1 MKYNNIVCGDGK
13 FISSVNGSIRAISY
27 LLGLIIV
34 IGATLYGA
42 DSTTVNLIS
51 TNDFWKY
58 NDNGVD
64 LGTAWRSPTFDDSS
78 WPVGQAEFGYGDGDE
93 VTTNKWGPD
102 PNNKYIT
109 YYYRKT
115 INVINL
121 NLITNIICNF
131 LRDDGIVVYVNGTLA
146 FWNNFPDGTTQITYT
161 TLANV
166 VGGTEETTWFTT
178 NINKSLFV
186 EGQNVIAVEIHQC
199 NPDSSDISFNLA
211 LIAQY
216 TTPQNQAPLV
226 SLLTPTNNSSFVL
239 PATITLTVGASD
251 SDGTITNLQ
260 IFANSQKVSEVTPN
274 LAQIIRVI
282 DWYSETSGI
291 YRIYAVA
298 TDNSGARSYSQTNI
312 IKVFP
317 QATVTWR
324 AFNDHFAGP
333 NTHPNATAWN
343 PLGTDYGAPGNSGPL
358 KDIYSGRN
366 LPVTLTIT
374 ANYYSTGGAMGKPN
388 AGTPAGDWFLPYID
402 FGSGDLPHTL
412 LLAGADNHATYTFT
426 GLNPNCRYIF
436 KGTAVRGNSYLN
448 RWSMATLNDAVSFKG
463 AHVPAWGA
471 QGIVNFG
478 ALTSEQISDLSTNQ
492 MAWNAGENRADGVM
506 IVWQEIVPPAN
517 GQVSVKVQQYL
528 GRVPTGQATDGQYS
542 YSLSALSLEQVSVPP
557 VIVLTAP
564 SNNSSFTT
572 NNILLSAEAASLYG
586 VASVAFY
593 ANSNLVGTVT
603 SSPFNYT
610 WASIPNGSYQV
621 FAIVTDTTGAS
632 ATSTVVNVQVSGN
645 LPPKVAITSPA
656 NNATFTEPANIMIT
670 ATATDADG
678 TVAIVEF
685 YQGQKKIGEAKST
698 TTEFSYNWT
707 GVPAGNYVLTA
718 VATDNSGLM
727 STSAPVSINVA
738 RPSAGWIAFNDHV
751 PGAGTHPNTTTWNIF
766 GDSPGNAGY
775 LKDINNGTNLP
786 ARLIITYSG
795 TVQRASTAGRPAPGT
810 PLYNTFNGYVD
821 FGTATYGIAQ
831 VLSDGLVVYTFTNLN
846 PNARYS
852 FKGGVV
858 RGGGTYTNRW
868 TIAGISG
875 AVSYRSAHTVN
886 ALTHDQYPNNI
897 KTNEAAINTGLN
909 HTPTTGDMW
918 DWEDI
923 DPGPDGSFS
932 IYCTQYTGP
941 QPHGTT
947 DGPYGYAIGGI
958 RLEEYPGSAFITIV
972 NPTNN
977 AVFTY
982 PTNITIQA
990 SAYSPAGISNVVFY
1004 GNNNPIATVSAAP
1017 YSAVW
1022 TNAPA
1027 GTNSIYA
1034 IMVQNNSQSITSAV
1048 VTVIVNQ
1055 PQLNTNAPVIV
1066 QVTPAPGTVGSLTSI
1081 QVVFSENVINVDA
1094 SDLLINGVPATG
1106 VSGSG
1111 TTYTFTFQ
1119 QPAYG
1124 NVAITWASNHGI
1136 VDTGY
1141 PPLPFDNTA
1150 AGATWSYNLADLTP
1164 PTIASVVPAPGS
1176 TVNELS
1182 SVTVTFSEPVTGV
1195 NASDLLINSSPAI
1208 GLTGG
1213 NQQFTFYFPQPT
1225 YGIVQISWAQ
1235 NHGITDLATP
1245 PNSFNAANAGWQ
1257 YQLEPPKT
1265 VLVATNAVWKYKKG
1279 TSEASN
1285 PISAWR
1291 FLNFDDS
1298 GWLEGPG
1305 PFYYDVDGTP
1315 VPYVGNTV
1323 LDDMRYN
1330 YAAIYMLHRLVIS
1343 NLPFIKSIT
1352 INTLCDDGYI
1362 LWINGVEVIRY
1373 NTRTSGDITYDNTT
1387 PAYNAQEPLSLQ
1399 SFTFTNL
1406 DSLLVNGTNLIAIQA
1421 LNANLSSSDF
1431 LISMEMTAL
1440 IADPSLEPPRI
1451 ASVTPAPGE
1460 VYYLTN
1466 LTVTFTEPVQNVDAS
1481 DLLINGVPATSVSG
1495 QANSYTFTFAQPA
1508 YGNVNITWSTNH
1520 GIVDY
1525 DTPPRLFDATSP
1537 SANFQYALLNPNA
1550 PVILSAS
1557 PMPNST
1563 ISNLTQIT
1571 VTFSKPVTN
1580 VDAQDLLINGTPA
1593 TAVTGDGQIFTF
1605 TFPQPPYGTVSIRW
1619 AQNHSI
1625 VDATNPA
1632 NKFDETRPNAS
1643 WQYNLIDLTPPS
1655 ISSQQPQAGST
1666 VTNLTQITVTF
1677 TEPVKG
1683 VDAYDLLVN
1692 GIPAT
1697 SVTGGGAVYTFNFTI
1712 PNSTIITISWS
1723 PFHGITDLAPA
1734 ANPFNENAPGSTW
1747 QYYSLDTIPPKV
1759 QSVSPIPGTT
1769 VRELSRI
1776 SVLFDESVI
1785 GVDASDLLINGA
1797 PAQSVSGS
1805 GAGPYIFTFN
1815 QPSNGIVQ
1823 ISWAQNHG
1831 ITDIANPPNPF
1842 GGNGWNYILDPNA
1855 RFDNK
1860 IVISEIMFNPPSHRT
1875 NEEWIE
1881 IHNTHDAP
1889 INLTGWRFTKGAD
1902 FTFPNITIP
1911 AGGYLVIASDTNA
1924 FKALYPNVTNVI
1936 GNFAGRLSNIDEI
1949 LRLVNAY
1956 GEVVNE
1962 VHYATEGDWA
1972 IRRRGSEVWTYSRT
1986 YRGWEWYNAAD
1997 GYGRSIELI
2006 QPNLPNIYGQNWA
2019 VSTNALGTP
2028 GRANSVAKTNIPP
2041 MILDVAHL
2049 PAVPTPTNEVTIR
2062 ARILDEETNNI
2073 VVRLYWRDVT
2083 TTTPPAF
2090 SSTQMYDD
2098 GAHNDGISGD
2108 MIFAAKIPP
2117 MPDKTI
2123 IEFYVEAT
2131 DRFGQTRTWPAP
2143 AYETNG
2149 VVLGQV
2155 ANALYQV
2162 DASAGVRF
2170 TQPIYRLIMTA
2181 AERQELQ
2188 SIWGDDSIGRRIN
2201 AEMNGTFITID
2212 DSGTDIRYLCGFRN
2226 RGNGTRAATPHNFR
2240 VNIPNDRRWKGQQA
2254 FNLNTMYTHSQ
2265 VMGTIMFRKS
2275 GLPVEDSHFVRVRVN
2290 GTDLANA
2297 GSPQYGC
2304 YVHLEELN
2312 TDWAKNHYP
2321 LDGGGN
2327 LYRCMRVANLHYL
2340 GTNWVSYTTGG
2351 YNYSKQSNRSE
2362 NDWSD
2367 LFNLTYILDNTPDTN
2382 WAKAVSQVIDVLE
2395 WQRYFAVSS
2404 LTGFGETAL
2413 GSDGT
2418 ADDYTIYRGE
2428 IDTRFKAIPHDND
2441 TDFGEGD
2448 GSRRPPTD
2456 SIFRAA
2462 TATSETT
2469 FVRKFL
2475 QHPEFVPTYYAQLYE
2490 LATTVFSTNEIHPA
2504 LDYYLGN
2511 VIDTATVNRMK
2522 TWTAQRAANVLNQI
2536 NLYLTVTNIGGL
2548 TSNQGYLYTTSSSLT
2563 LGGMANVIHTRQI
2576 KINDTVANWVAWSGQ
2591 WQGTV
2596 NLNPGINTL
2605 LIQSVNSNGVVF
2617 AQTNITVWYDKGSVT
2632 TVSGTLSGN
2641 TTWSPA
2647 NGPYYVSS
2655 SITIPSGAT
2664 LTIQPGTT
2672 VYLNS
2677 GANITVAN
2685 GGRLLAEGTPT
2696 APIRFTRTPG
2706 TTVRWGGITING
2718 GAGSPETRIAYAH
2731 IEYNGATAIHSSGG
2745 TVYLS
2750 HLTFGSTDYQ
2760 YLSLDGSSFVVSD
2773 CNFPTPTGSFE
2784 PIHGTGGIK
2793 AGGRGIFIRNF
2804 VGAPHGYN
2812 DAIDFTGGNRPSE
2825 IVQFINNVFMGSGD
2839 DILDLDGTDAWVEGN
2854 IFMHCHKNGS
2864 PDTSSGVSGGRDGSN
2879 VSRITIINNIFYD
2892 LDHVAT
2898 AKEGNFYVLLNNTI
2912 VRQTKQGGTETEAGV
2927 LNLSDEGTTE
2937 GAGYYFEGNIIYD
2950 AEQLLR
2956 SPIVSAIVTITNN
2969 LMPFS
2974 WSGLGGNNFNAD
2986 PMFKYIPQLSETTNF
3001 TTWAQAQVF
3010 WDWFSLKQGSPAI
3023 GAGAYGNNL
3032 GAAPQYGVLISGIPD
3047 GVTSRGDAVIK
3058 VGINRSGNS
3067 IPASSWQ
3074 YGAGYT
3080 HYKWR
3085 MSGGLW
3091 SAETPITT
3099 PIVLTNLPTG
3109 TYRIEVVGKR
3119 DCGFYQDDPVYTSNA
3134 YVTVSRVWKVD
3145 RSLSPVRINEIL
3157 AANRSAY
3164 IHYDTTPDLIELYN
3178 ESDSP
3183 VSLAGMSITDDPSIP
3198 NKFVFPGGT
3207 VIPARGY
3214 LVLFANNPDGTPGLH
3229 LGFNL
3234 AQEGE
3239 GVYLY
3244 DKIENGG
3251 RLLDSVVF
3259 GPQLTDY
3266 SIGRLADG
3274 NWGLTLPTF
3283 GALNKPAVLG
3293 DNHKVKINEWLASGG
3308 YWFQSDFI
3316 ELYNPEN
3323 LPVAIGNMYLTDE
3336 TGYPTRDRIAPLSFI
3351 APKGYLAFIADG
3363 NASKGALHTNFRL
3376 AYEEGQIELY
3386 DSETN
3391 LVDRVVYLTQ
3401 KPGVSQGRSPDGSN
3415 SFVSFNQPTPGL
3427 INPTT
3432 VPGGGSV
3439 ETPITLVN
3447 YTDKWRYE
3455 QSGTDLGT
3463 NWISTNYNDSSWAEG
3478 NGVLAVED
3486 CNCLPYPINT
3496 PLTIGQITYYFRKTI
3511 VITNDLSN
3519 FARVQLSYLID
3530 DGAVFYIN
3538 GREVHRIRM
3547 NNAGSPVPYNALADT
3562 AVGDATIEGPVTLP
3576 VSVLQ
3581 KGTNYIAV
3589 EVHQSSATSSDITF
3603 AMLLEGILVTNQP
3616 TVTSVSIN
3624 EVLAINSDLKESDG
3638 STPDWIELY
3647 NYSNGAV
3654 DLSGWSITDD
3664 LTQPQRFVF
3673 PQGTTIP
3680 AYGYLKVLCDG
3691 NKLVSSTNTG
3701 FGLKGN
3707 GGAVYLFARNG
3718 MLIDSINYG
3727 IQTPD
3732 FAIGRVPDGST
3743 NWVLTIPTGGAANI
3757 AVGLGSYWQLK
3768 INEWMPNDNGGKPDW
3783 FEIYNPQSQPVAIG
3797 GLKVTDTL
3805 TQPDKTVFPPLSFIG
3820 ALTNGYLKIIAD
3832 NNVVAGADHVAFKL
3846 DNTTE
3851 SIGLFAPDNTMI
3863 DSITYYNPVGG
3874 VSEGRFPDGSTNIVR
3889 FYRTASPGAA
3899 NYLWLTNVVIN
3910 EALTH
3915 TDPPLEDAIELY
3927 NPTDQPM
3934 DISGWYLSDSD
3945 NNLKKYRI
3953 PAGTIIPPRGYKV
3966 FYEYQFNSDPGVN
3979 PLAFALSALGDQI
3992 YLSTA
3997 DSLGEL
4003 TGYRTMVK
4011 FGASPNGVSFGRY
4024 VNSVGEEDFVAMS
4037 YRTFGVDDPGT
4048 VEEFRQGTGAPN
4060 SYPLVGPVVI
4070 SEIMY
4075 HPPDIGT
4082 NDNVR
4087 DEYIQIYNN
4096 SSVPVPL
4103 YDTSNPTNTW
4113 RLRDGVDFD
4122 FPQGTVIQPF
4132 GRIVIVSFDPQT
4144 NSQALAE
4151 FKAQYRINGNVVIL
4165 GPYNGKLAND
4175 NENIE
4180 LYKPLDPT
4188 LHTNS
4193 QGVVTLVV
4201 PYTLVERVHYYDS
4214 GNWPVEADGNGY
4226 SLHRVSYTGYAND
4239 PTNWVAAPPT
4249 PGPQGLQIIVQPQ
4262 DVHAVC
4268 GQNAQFAVEVS
4279 GQGPISYQW
4288 YFENTAM
4295 PGETN
4300 ATLQLVNVCTNN
4312 AGGYFVIASDSS
4324 GAVTSSVARLFV
4336 AVAQSPLPGIDRVIT
4351 IKNQQVHIPVSFL
4364 LANDQDFNG
4373 STLTIVGVSPNSTN
4387 GGTINLQG
4395 NEVIYTPPANKSGLD
4410 EFTYTVQNG
4419 YGLQAMG
4426 VVEVTIGVTTNY
4438 NRISINKDNGGFR
4451 INFEGLPDYNYEV
4464 LRSTNLQTWTVIQVI
4479 KAGSNGQI
4487 QFIDT
4492 DQSSPYLYY
4501 KIRRQ

>member
-1 MKYNNIVCGDGK
+1 MDKNKLVNSVITGK
-13 FISSVNGSIRAISY
+13 LISFTKGLLFSSFLVILFGAVNGFGQSVV
-27 LLGLIIV
+27 LIK
-34 IGATLYGA
+34 
-42 DSTTVNLIS
+42 
-51 TNDFWKY
+51 TNDFWKF

-64 LGTAWRSPTFDDSS
+64 LGTAWRSPTFDDSAWS
-78 WPVGQAEFGYGDGDE
+78 LGQAEFGYGDGDE

-102 PNNKYIT
+102 PNNKYPT
-109 YYYRKT
+109 YYYRKEFT
-115 INVINL
+115 VNNL
-121 NLITNIICNF
+121 NLLTNVICNF
-131 LRDDGIVVYVNGTLA
+131 LRDDGIVVYINGVLA
-146 FWNNFPDGTTQITYT
+146 FYDNFPDGVTEITYNT
-161 TLANV
+161 YANV
-166 VGGTEETTWFTT
+166 VGTSEETTWHSR

-186 EGQNVIAVEIHQC
+186 EGRNVIAVEIHQC
-199 NPDSSDISFNLA
+199 NASSTDISFNLA

-216 TTPQNQAPLV
+216 ATPQNQSPTV
-226 SLLTPTNNSSFVL
+226 SVLTPTNNSSFIS
-239 PATITLTVGASD
+239 PATITITVGASD

-260 IFANSQKVSEVTPN
+260 IFANSQKLSEVSPN
-274 LAQIIRVI
+274 LAQITRVV
-282 DWYSETSGI
+282 DWTNATSGI

-298 TDNSGARSYSQTNI
+298 TDNNGARSYSQTNVVR
-312 IKVFP
+312 VFP
-317 QATVTWR
+317 QPTVTWR

-374 ANYYSTGGAMGKPN
+374 ASYYSTGGAMGKPN
-388 AGTPAGDWFLPYID
+388 AGTPAGNWFLPYID

-436 KGTAVRGNSYLN
+436 KGTAVRGNNYMN
-448 RWSMATLNDAVSFKG
+448 RWSMATLNGPVSFRS

-478 ALTSEQISDLSTNQ
+478 ALTSEQITDLATNQ

-506 IVWQEIVPPAN
+506 IVWEEIAPPAN
-517 GQVSVKVQQYL
+517 GQISVRVQQYL
-528 GRVPTGQATDGQYS
+528 GRVPTGQATDGPYS

-557 VIVLTAP
+557 VIAITSP
-564 SNNSSFTT
+564 T
-572 NNILLSAEAASLYG
+572 NNAAFATNNVLLSADAASLYG
-586 VASVAFY
+586 VSSVSFY
-593 ANSNLVGTVT
+593 VNSNLIGTVT
-603 SSPFNYT
+603 SAPFNYN
-610 WASIPNGSYQV
+610 WANVPNGSYQV

-632 ATSTVVNVQVSGN
+632 ATSAVVNVQVSGN

-727 STSAPVSINVA
+727 STSAPVSINVT
-738 RPSAGWIAFNDHV
+738 RPSVGWVAFNDHV
-751 PGAGTHPNTTTWNIF
+751 AGAGTHPNTTTWNIF
-766 GDSPGNAGY
+766 GDSPGNSGY
-775 LKDINNGTNLP
+775 LKDINTGTNLP

-858 RGGGTYTNRW
+858 RGGDTYTNRW

-875 AVSYRSAHTVN
+875 AVSYRSAHTAN
-886 ALTHDQYPNNI
+886 ALTHDHYPNYI
-897 KTNEAAINTGLN
+897 KENEAAINTGLN

-932 IYCTQYTGP
+932 VYCTQYTGP
-941 QPHGTT
+941 QPNGTT

-972 NPTNN
+972 SPTNN
-977 AVFTY
+977 SVFTY

-1017 YSAVW
+1017 YSTVW
-1022 TNAPA
+1022 QNPPV

-1034 IMVQNNSQSITSAV
+1034 VMNQNNSQSITSAV

-1055 PQLNTNAPVIV
+1055 PPPNTNAPVIV

-1081 QVVFSENVINVDA
+1081 QVVFSENVVNVDA

-1119 QPAYG
+1119 QPPYG
-1124 NVAITWASNHGI
+1124 NVTITWASNHGI

-1141 PPLPFDNTA
+1141 PPLPFDHTA
-1150 AGATWSYNLADLTP
+1150 SSATWSYNLADLTP

-1176 TVNELS
+1176 TVSELS

-1195 NASDLLINSSPAI
+1195 NASDLLINGSPAI

-1225 YGIVQISWAQ
+1225 YGTVQISWAQ

-1245 PNSFNAANAGWQ
+1245 PNSFDATHAGWQ

-1265 VLVATNAVWKYKKG
+1265 VLIATNAVWKYKKG
-1279 TSEASN
+1279 TSEASS

-1298 GWLEGPG
+1298 SWLEGPG
-1305 PFYYDVDGTP
+1305 PFYYDTDGTP
-1315 VPYVGNTV
+1315 VPFVGNTV
-1323 LDDMRYN
+1323 LNDMRYS
-1330 YAAIYMLHRLVIS
+1330 YASIYMRHRLVIS
-1343 NLPFIKSIT
+1343 NLPFMKSIT

-1387 PAYNAQEPLSLQ
+1387 PAYNAQEPLTLQ

-1421 LNANLSSSDF
+1421 MNANLSSSDF
-1431 LISMEMTAL
+1431 LISMEMTAV

-1451 ASVTPAPGE
+1451 ANVSPAPGE

-1508 YGNVNITWSTNH
+1508 YGNVNITWSSNH

-1525 DTPPRLFDATSP
+1525 DTPPRAFDATSP
-1537 SANFQYALLNPNA
+1537 SANFQYVLLNPNA

-1557 PMPNST
+1557 PAPNST
-1563 ISNLTQIT
+1563 LSNLTQIS
-1571 VTFSKPVTN
+1571 VTFNKPVIN
-1580 VDAQDLLINGTPA
+1580 VDAQDLLINGTPS
-1593 TAVTGDGQIFTF
+1593 TGVTGDGQIFTF
-1605 TFPQPPYGTVSIRW
+1605 TFPQPPYGTVSVRW
-1619 AQNHSI
+1619 DNNHGI
-1625 VDATNPA
+1625 VDATNPQ

-1643 WQYNLIDLTPPS
+1643 WQYNLIDLTPPT
-1655 ISSQQPQAGST
+1655 IVSQIPPAGAT

-1677 TEPVKG
+1677 SEPVKG
-1683 VDAYDLLVN
+1683 VDARDLLIN

-1697 SVTGGGAVYTFNFTI
+1697 SVSGGGAVYTFTFPV
-1712 PNSTIITISWS
+1712 PNASVINITWLSM
-1723 PFHGITDLAPA
+1723 HGITDLAPA

-1747 QYYSLDTIPPKV
+1747 QYYSPDLIPPKIA
-1759 QSVSPIPGTT
+1759 SITPAPGIT
-1769 VRELSRI
+1769 VRDLTRI
-1776 SVLFDESVI
+1776 TVLFDEPVK
-1785 GVDASDLLINGA
+1785 GVDASDLLINNN

-1805 GAGPYIFTFN
+1805 GAGPYVFTFN
-1815 QPSNGIVQ
+1815 QPSTGAVQ
-1823 ISWAQNHG
+1823 IVWAQNHG
-1831 ITDIANPPNPF
+1831 ITDLATPPNQFVGSP
-1842 GGNGWNYILDPNA
+1842 WSYILDPNA
-1855 RFDNK
+1855 RFDSK

-1875 NEEWIE
+1875 NDEWIE

-1889 INLTGWRFTKGAD
+1889 INLTGWRFMRGID

-1936 GNFAGRLSNIDEI
+1936 GNWRGRLSNIDER
-1949 LRLVNAY
+1949 LSLVNAL
-1956 GEVVNE
+1956 GELIDDVW
-1962 VHYATEGDWA
+1962 YATEGDWA
-1972 IRRRGSEVWTYSRT
+1972 IRRRGSTVWTYSYT
-1986 YRGWEWYNAAD
+1986 YRGWEWYCEAD
-1997 GYGRSIELI
+1997 GHGKSLELV
-2006 QPNLPNIYGQNWA
+2006 QKDLPNEYGQNWKSSI
-2019 VSTNALGTP
+2019 VNGGTP
-2028 GRANSVAKTNIPP
+2028 GAQNSVYSTNIPP
-2041 MILDVAHL
+2041 MILNVIHT
-2049 PAVPTPTNEVTIR
+2049 PAVPTPSDTVTIR
-2062 ARILDEETNNI
+2062 AKILDEQTNNI
-2073 VVRLYWRDVT
+2073 VVTLYWRDAT
-2083 TTTPPAF
+2083 STTPPAF
-2090 SSTQMYDD
+2090 TSTPMFDD
-2098 GAHNDGISGD
+2098 GQHNDGIKGD
-2108 MIFAAKIPP
+2108 MVFAAQIPP
-2117 MPDKTI
+2117 MPNNTI
-2123 IEFYVEAT
+2123 IEFYVEAV
-2131 DRFGQTRTWPAP
+2131 DNLGQVRTCPAP

-2162 DASAGVRF
+2162 DANAGARF
-2170 TQPIYRLIMTA
+2170 NQPIYRLIMTG

-2188 SIWGDDSIGRRIN
+2188 RIWGDDSISRRIN
-2201 AEMNGTFITID
+2201 AEMNGTFIAID

-2265 VMGTIMFRKS
+2265 VMGTIMFRKA

-2290 GTDLANA
+2290 GADLANS
-2297 GSPQYGC
+2297 GNPQYGC

-2312 TDWAKNHYP
+2312 TDWAQNHYP

-2327 LYRCMRVANLHYL
+2327 LYRCMRTANLRYL

-2351 YNYSKQSNRSE
+2351 YNYSKQSNKSE

-2382 WAKAVSQVIDVLE
+2382 WANAVSHVIDVLE
-2395 WQRYFAVSS
+2395 WQRYFAVMS

-2428 IDTRFKAIPHDND
+2428 IDTRFKIIPHDND

-2462 TATSETT
+2462 TATSDTT

-2504 LDYYLGN
+2504 FDYYLGN
-2511 VIDTATVNRMK
+2511 VVDTTTLNRMK
-2522 TWTAQRAANVLNQI
+2522 TWTAQRVANVLSQI
-2536 NLYLTVTNIGGL
+2536 NLNLTVTNLGGL

-2563 LGGMANVIHTRQI
+2563 LGGMANVIHTRRVRL
-2576 KINDTVANWVAWSGQ
+2576 NDSVANWVAWSGQ

-2596 NLNPGINTL
+2596 NLQPGINNV
-2605 LIQSVNSNGVVF
+2605 LIQCVDSNGVVF
-2617 AQTNITVWYDKGSVT
+2617 AQTNLTVWYDKGSVT

-2641 TTWSPA
+2641 TVWSPA

-2655 SITIPSGAT
+2655 SITIPSGST

-2696 APIRFTRTPG
+2696 ARITFTRTPG
-2706 TTVRWGGITING
+2706 TSVRWGGITING
-2718 GAGSPETRIAYAH
+2718 GAGSPETRIGYAH
-2731 IEYNGATAIHSSGG
+2731 IEYNGSTAIHSSDG
-2745 TVYLS
+2745 TVYLH

-2773 CNFPTPTGSFE
+2773 CTFPTPTGAFE

-2804 VGAPHGYN
+2804 VGAPRGYN
-2812 DAIDFTGGNRPSE
+2812 DAIDFTGGNRPGE
-2825 IVQFINNVFMGSGD
+2825 IVQFIDNVFMGSGD
-2839 DILDLDGTDAWVEGN
+2839 DILDLDGTDAWIEGN
-2854 IFMHCHKNGS
+2854 IFMHVHKNGS
-2864 PDTSSGVSGGRDGSN
+2864 PDTSSAVSGGRDGSQY
-2879 VSRITIINNIFYD
+2879 SRITIINNIFYD
-2892 LDHVAT
+2892 IDHVAT
-2898 AKEGNFYVLLNNTI
+2898 AKENNFYVLINNTV
-2912 VRQTKQGGTETEAGV
+2912 VRQTKQGGTETAAGV
-2927 LNLSDEGTTE
+2927 INLSEEGVAE
-2937 GAGYYFEGNIIYD
+2937 GAGYYLEGNIIYD

-2956 SPIVSAIVTITNN
+2956 SPIVNAIVTITNN

-2974 WSGLGGNNFNAD
+2974 WNGLGGNNFNAD

-3023 GAGAYGNNL
+3023 GAGAFGNNL
-3032 GAAPQYGVLISGIPD
+3032 GASRNFGVMLSGIPE
-3047 GVTSRGDAVIK
+3047 GITSRDNAQIQ
-3058 VGINRSGNS
+3058 VGINRAGNG
-3067 IPASSWQ
+3067 IPAASWAN
-3074 YGAGYT
+3074 GAGYT

-3085 MSGGLW
+3085 IEGGQW
-3091 SAETPITT
+3091 SPELPIATPI
-3099 PIVLTNLPTG
+3099 ILTNLANG

-3119 DCGFYQDDPVYTSNA
+3119 DCGFYQDDPVYGTDA
-3134 YVTVSRVWKVD
+3134 FVTVSRAWTVD
-3145 RSLSPVRINEIL
+3145 RNLSPVRINEVL
-3157 AANRSAY
+3157 AANRAAY
-3164 IHYDTTPDLIELYN
+3164 IHYDTTPDIIELYN
-3178 ESDSP
+3178 ESDTA
-3183 VSLAGMSITDDPSIP
+3183 VSLAGMSITDDPAVP
-3198 NKFVFPGGT
+3198 TKFVFPGGT
-3207 VIPARGY
+3207 TIPARGY

-3239 GVYLY
+3239 GVYLF
-3244 DKIENGG
+3244 DKPENGG

-3259 GPQLTDY
+3259 GPQLPDY
-3266 SIGRLADG
+3266 SIGRLPDG
-3274 NWGLTLPTF
+3274 SWNLTIPTF
-3283 GALNKPAVLG
+3283 GQPNKPAILG
-3293 DNHKVKINEWLASGG
+3293 DSGNVKINEWLASGG
-3308 YWFQSDFI
+3308 IWFQSDFI
-3316 ELYNPEN
+3316 ELYNPEP
-3323 LPVAIGNMYLTDE
+3323 LPVAIGGMFLTDR
-3336 TGYPTRDRIAPLSFI
+3336 TGNPTRHQIAPLTFI
-3351 APKGYLAFIADG
+3351 APNGCIVFYADG
-3363 NASKGALHTNFRL
+3363 NPSAGAQHLNFKI
-3376 AYEEGQIELY
+3376 AYEQGQIELY
-3386 DSETN
+3386 DSKTN
-3391 LVDRVVYLTQ
+3391 LVDRIVYLTQ
-3401 KPGVSQGRSPDGSN
+3401 KPGISQGRSPNGKATYA
-3415 SFVSFNQPTPGL
+3415 SFSQPTPGIL
-3427 INPTT
+3427 NPS
-3432 VPGGGSV
+3432 VSGGASG
-3439 ETPITLVN
+3439 ETSIVLVN
-3447 YTDKWRYE
+3447 YTDAWRYE
-3455 QSGTDLGT
+3455 QSGTNLGT
-3463 NWISTNYNDSSWAEG
+3463 NWIATNYNDTLWQVG
-3478 NGVLAVED
+3478 NGVLAVES

-3511 VITNDLSN
+3511 VVTNDISN
-3519 FARVQLSYLID
+3519 FARLQLSYLID

-3547 NNAGSPVPYNALADT
+3547 NNAGSPVPYNALADG
-3562 AVGDATIEGPVTLP
+3562 AVDNATIEGPVTLP
-3576 VSVLQ
+3576 TSVLR

-3589 EVHQSSATSSDITF
+3589 EVHQSSAGSSDIVF
-3603 AMLLEGILVTNQP
+3603 AMLLEGIIITNP
-3616 TVTSVSIN
+3616 PVAGAVMIN
-3624 EVLAINSDLKESDG
+3624 EVLASNSSLSEPDG
-3638 STPDWIELY
+3638 TTPDWIELF
-3647 NYSNGAV
+3647 NTSSGV
-3654 DLSGWSITDD
+3654 IDLSGWSLTDNLSD
-3664 LTQPQRFVF
+3664 WRRWVF
-3673 PQGTTIP
+3673 PQGSVIP
-3680 AYGYLKVLCDG
+3680 PGGYFKIICDG
-3691 NKLVSSTNTG
+3691 NRPASTSNTG
-3701 FGLKGN
+3701 FGLKAN
-3707 GGAVYLFARNG
+3707 GGSVYLFESTG
-3718 MLIDSINYG
+3718 ILIDSINYG
-3727 IQTPD
+3727 IQIPD
-3732 FAIGRVPDGST
+3732 FSIGRVPNGST
-3743 NWVLTIPTGGAANI
+3743 NWTLTIPTAGSGNI
-3757 AVGLGSYWQLK
+3757 AATLGDVMQLR
-3768 INEWMPNDNGGKPDW
+3768 INEWMPNDSGGRVDW

-3797 GLKVTDTL
+3797 GFKLTDTL
-3805 TQPDKTVFPPLSFIG
+3805 TQPNKHVIAPLSFIG
-3820 ALTNGYLKIIAD
+3820 ASSNGYLKIIAD
-3832 NNVVAGADHVAFKL
+3832 NNVAAGADHVAFKL

-3851 SIGLFAPDNTMI
+3851 SIGLFTADDRVI
-3863 DSITYYNPVGG
+3863 DSITYYNPVSG

-3889 FYRTASPGAA
+3889 FTKTVSPGAP

-3915 TDPPLEDAIELY
+3915 SDPPLEDAIELY
-3927 NPTDQPM
+3927 NPTDQPV
-3934 DISGWYLSDSD
+3934 DISGWYLSDSL
-3945 NNLKKYRI
+3945 NNLQKFRI
-3953 PAGTIIPPRGYKV
+3953 PPNTVIPPKGFKV
-3966 FYEYQFNSDPGVN
+3966 FYEYEFNSDPGVN
-3979 PLAFALSALGDQI
+3979 PLAFALSSTGDQI

-3997 DSLGEL
+3997 DENGNL
-4003 TGYRTMVK
+4003 TGYRCSVK
-4011 FGASPNGVSFGRY
+4011 FGAAKNGVSFGYY
-4024 VNSVGEEDFVAMS
+4024 VNSVGEEDFVALS
-4037 YRTFGVDDPGT
+4037 ARTFGVDDPGT
-4048 VEEFRQGTGAPN
+4048 VEEFRLGAGAPN
-4060 SYPLVGPVVI
+4060 AYPKVGPVVI

-4082 NDNVR
+4082 NDNVQ
-4087 DEYIQIYNN
+4087 DEYIELYNN
-4096 SSVPVPL
+4096 SSATVLL
-4103 YDTSNPTNTW
+4103 YDPQYPTNTW
-4113 RLRDGVDFD
+4113 RIRDAVDYE
-4122 FPQGTVIQPF
+4122 FPTGASIPPF
-4132 GRIVIVSFDPQT
+4132 GYALVVSFDPVT
-4144 NSQALAE
+4144 NAQALAE
-4151 FKAQYRINGNVVIL
+4151 FKAKYNVADNTLIF
-4165 GPYNGKLAND
+4165 GPYRGRLANSD
-4175 NENIE
+4175 ENIE
-4180 LYKPLDPT
+4180 LYEPDTPQLV
-4188 LHTNS
+4188 TNK
-4193 QGVVTLVV
+4193 QGEVSLEV
-4201 PYTLVERVHYYDS
+4201 PYVLVERVHYYDS
-4214 GNWPVEADGNGY
+4214 GNWPAEADGNGY

-4239 PTNWVAAPPT
+4239 PTNWVAAPPM
-4249 PGPQGLQIIVQPQ
+4249 PGPQGLRFVMQPQ
-4262 DVHAVC
+4262 DVNTVC
-4268 GQNAQFAVEVS
+4268 GQNVIFVAEAT
-4279 GQGPISYQW
+4279 GPGLITYQW
-4288 YFENTAM
+4288 YFNGA
-4295 PGETN
+4295 PINGETGN
-4300 ATLQLVNVCTNN
+4300 ALQLLNVCTNN
-4312 AGGYFVIASDSS
+4312 AGEYYVVASNGQGSI
-4324 GAVTSSVARLFV
+4324 TSAVARLTIV
-4336 AVAQSPLPGIDRVIT
+4336 SAQAPSPGIDYVTT
-4351 IKNQQVHIPVSFL
+4351 IKDQSISIPVSYL
-4364 LANDQDFNG
+4364 LANDHDYNG
-4373 STLTIVGVSPNSTN
+4373 STLNIVAVSQNSTN
-4387 GGTINLQG
+4387 GGFVSLVG
-4395 NEVIYTPPANKSGLD
+4395 NTVIYTPLANKVGFD
-4410 EFTYTVQNG
+4410 EFYYTVQNG

-4426 VVEVTIGVTTNY
+4426 VVQVTIGLTENY
-4438 NRISINKDNGGFR
+4438 NKVELKNVNGRIELQ
-4451 INFEGLPDYNYEV
+4451 FEGLPGMTYEV
-4464 LRSTNLQTWTVIQVI
+4464 LRSRDLKTWEVIQVI
-4479 KAGSNGQI
+4479 QAGNDGIIRFNETQ
-4487 QFIDT
+4487 QPADHA
-4492 DQSSPYLYY
+4492 YY
-4501 KIRRQ
+4501 RVRRQ